1 MEAAPLAAISAVFS
15 WRGACPAAIFD
26 ASGDSTASAVNP
38 LISASTLA
46 SLFSFYWQK
55 DLNAG
60 DPLYFG
66 ILKAFPPFK

>member
-15 WRGACPAAIFD
+15 WRGAGPAAMFD
-26 ASGDSTASAVNP
+26 ASGDFTASAVNP

-60 DPLYFG
+60 DL
-66 ILKAFPPFK
+66 

>member
-38 LISASTLA
+38 LISATLE

-60 DPLYFG
+60 DPGRFG
-66 ILKAFPPFK
+66 ILKAVPPFK